1 MRYCD
6 PVALPRSLRIV
17 RDQRSIAES
26 LSQSTPEPVP
36 HVREAYANQSL
47 LTMLSQSRGAGVS
60 KAVAL
65 QVPAFARAL
74 QVYTHTIAA
83 FELKEYSGREQ
94 VVARAFLVQPS
105 KATTYTAIMARTI
118 SDLLLYDVAYWYVSA
133 RSWDGFPSE
142 ILYMPYDQINFV
154 PYSPFAETV
163 PSDGQTLWNGTPV
176 PDANIIR
183 FDGDGNGGWLTY
195 GSSAISTAAALE
207 EASRQYAVSPL
218 PQIALKNS
226 GADLPESTVDS
237 LLDAWEEARQNRATA
252 YLNSTISA
260 DVFGWNARD
269 LQLVEGRNAS
279 ATMIA
284 RLCNLD
290 PVWVGAGVSGS
301 SLTYSNRT
309 DLYRQLLD
317 LSLTPIM
324 RMISERLSMN
334 DVTPRGREVEFDTA
348 SFLKSNPL
356 EMAQIVN
363 TLLPLGVIDV
373 PEARN
378 MIDLPDMMNLENL
391 GPA

>member
-1 MRYCD
+1 MRYRD

-26 LSQSTPEPVP
+26 LSQPTPEPVP
-36 HVREAYANQSL
+36 HVRETYASPSL
-47 LTMLSQSRGAGVS
+47 LTFLAQSKGAGVT
-60 KAVAL
+60 KDVAI
-65 QVPAFARAL
+65 QVPAFSRAL
-74 QVYTHTIAA
+74 QVYAHTIAA
-83 FELKEYSGREQ
+83 FELKEYVGRDQ
-94 VVARAFLVQPS
+94 IVARAFLVQPA
-105 KATTYTAIMARTI
+105 KKTTYAAIMTRTV
-118 SDLLLYDVAYWYVSA
+118 SDLLLYDEAYWYVTE
-133 RSWDGFPSE
+133 RSWDGFPSSIE
-142 ILYMPYDQINFV
+142 YMPYTQITFV
-154 PYSPFAETV
+154 PTNPYEPI
-163 PSDGQTLWNGTPV
+163 PINGTLYWNGVQV
-176 PDANIIR
+176 PESSVIR

-207 EASRQYAVSPL
+207 QAAFQYAVSPL
-218 PQIALKNS
+218 PQIALKNT
-226 GADLPESTVDS
+226 GADLPESVVDS
-237 LLDAWEEARQNRATA
+237 LLDAWEEARQNRSTA

-260 DVFGWNARD
+260 DTFGWNARD

-317 LSLTPIM
+317 LSLTPVM
-324 RMISERLSMN
+324 KMIEERLSMN
-334 DVTPRGREVEFDTA
+334 DVTPRGHEVEFDTA

-363 TLLPLGVIDV
+363 TLQPLGVIDTN
-373 PEARN
+373 EARN
-378 MIDLPDMMNLENL
+378 MIDLPDMMNLEEQ

>member
-1 MRYCD
+1 M
-6 PVALPRSLRIV
+6 AFPRFTAIL
-17 RDQRSIAES
+17 RDQRSFADS
-26 LSQSTPEPVP
+26 LNQPTPEPVP
-36 HVREAYANQSL
+36 QVRESYASPSL
-47 LTMLSQSRGAGVS
+47 LTMLAQAKGAGVS

-65 QVPAFARAL
+65 QVPSFARAL

-83 FELKEYSGREQ
+83 FELKEYVGEDQ
-94 VVARAFLVQPS
+94 VVARAFLEQPS
-105 KATTYTAIMARTI
+105 KVTTYAAIMTRTV
-118 SDLLLYDVAYWYVSA
+118 SDLLLYDVAYWYISA

-142 ILYMPYDQINFV
+142 ITYMPYDQINFI
-154 PYSPFAETV
+154 PFSPFAEPV
-163 PSDGQTLWNGTPV
+163 PSDGQTLWNGSPV
-176 PDANIIR
+176 LNRDIIR

-207 EASRQYAVSPL
+207 AASFQYAVSPL

-226 GADLPESTVDS
+226 GADLPESVVDD
-237 LLDAWEEARQNRATA
+237 LLDAWEEARQNRSTA

-260 DVFGWNARD
+260 DTFGWNARD

-284 RLCNLD
+284 RLANLD

-324 RMISERLSMN
+324 KMIEGRLSMN

-348 SFLKSNPL
+348 SFLKADPL
-356 EMAQIVN
+356 VMAQIVN
-363 TLLPLGVIDV
+363 TLLPLGIVDV
-373 PEARN
+373 REARN
-378 MIDLPDMMNLENL
+378 MIDLPDVMNLGMGEE
-391 GPA
+391 

>member
-1 MRYCD
+1 
-6 PVALPRSLRIV
+6 VAFPRFTSVL
-17 RDQRSIAES
+17 RDQRVIADS
-26 LSQSTPEPVP
+26 LTQPSLEPVP
-36 HVREAYANQSL
+36 QVREAYANASL
-47 LTMLSQSRGAGVS
+47 LTMLAQSKGAGVS

-65 QVPAFARAL
+65 QVPSFARAL

-83 FELKEYSGREQ
+83 FELKEYMGRDQ

-105 KATTYTAIMARTI
+105 KVTTYTAIMSRTV
-118 SDLLLYDVAYWYVSA
+118 SDLLLYDVAYWYISA

-142 ILYMPYDQINFV
+142 ITYMPYDQISFIPFS
-154 PYSPFAETV
+154 PYAEPV
-163 PSDGQTLWNGTPV
+163 PSDGEVLWNGQPV
-176 PDANIIR
+176 ASRNIIR

-207 EASRQYAVSPL
+207 AASFQYAVSPL

-226 GADLPESTVDS
+226 GADLPESVVDD
-237 LLDAWEEARQNRATA
+237 LLDAWEEARQNRSTA

-260 DVFGWNARD
+260 DTFGWNARD

-284 RLCNLD
+284 RLANLD

-324 RMISERLSMN
+324 KMISERLSMN

-378 MIDLPDMMNLENL
+378 MIDLPDIMNLENL

>member
-1 MRYCD
+1 M
-6 PVALPRSLRIV
+6 AFPRFTAIL
-17 RDQRSIAES
+17 RDQRSIADS
-26 LSQSTPEPVP
+26 LTQPSPEPVP
-36 HVREAYANQSL
+36 QVRESYASASL
-47 LTMLSQSRGAGVS
+47 LTMLAQAKGAGVG

-65 QVPAFARAL
+65 QVPSFARAL
-74 QVYTHTIAA
+74 QVYTHTISA
-83 FELKEYSGREQ
+83 FELKEYAGRDQ

-105 KATTYTAIMARTI
+105 KVTTYTAIMSRTV
-118 SDLLLYDVAYWYVSA
+118 SDLLLYDVAYWYISN

-142 ILYMPYDQINFV
+142 ITYMPYDQISFIPFS
-154 PYSPFAETV
+154 PYAEPV
-163 PSDGQTLWNGTPV
+163 PSDGEVLWNGQPV
-176 PDANIIR
+176 AFRNIIR

-207 EASRQYAVSPL
+207 AASFQYAVSPL

-226 GADLPESTVDS
+226 GADLPESVVDS
-237 LLDAWEEARQNRATA
+237 LLDAWEEARQNRSTA

-260 DVFGWNARD
+260 DTFGWNARD

-284 RLCNLD
+284 RLANLD

-324 RMISERLSMN
+324 KMISERLSMN

-378 MIDLPDMMNLENL
+378 MIDLPDIMNLENL

>member
-1 MRYCD
+1 M
-6 PVALPRSLRIV
+6 AFPRFTSVL
-17 RDQRSIAES
+17 RDQRVIADS
-26 LSQSTPEPVP
+26 LTQPSLEPVP
-36 HVREAYANQSL
+36 QVREAYANASL
-47 LTMLSQSRGAGVS
+47 LTMLAQSKGAGVS

-65 QVPAFARAL
+65 QVPSFARAL
-74 QVYTHTIAA
+74 QVYTHTISA
-83 FELKEYSGREQ
+83 FELKEYMGRDQ

-105 KATTYTAIMARTI
+105 KVTTYTAIMSRTV
-118 SDLLLYDVAYWYVSA
+118 SDLLLYDVAYWYISA

-142 ILYMPYDQINFV
+142 ITYMPYDQISFIPFS
-154 PYSPFAETV
+154 PYAEPV
-163 PSDGQTLWNGTPV
+163 PSDGEVLWNGQPV
-176 PDANIIR
+176 ASRNIIR

-207 EASRQYAVSPL
+207 AASFQYAVSPL

-226 GADLPESTVDS
+226 GADLPESVVDD
-237 LLDAWEEARQNRATA
+237 LLDAWEEARQNRSTA

-260 DVFGWNARD
+260 DTFGWNARD

-284 RLCNLD
+284 RLANLD

-324 RMISERLSMN
+324 KMISERLSMN

-363 TLLPLGVIDV
+363 TLLPLNVIDV

-378 MIDLPDMMNLENL
+378 MIDLPDIMNLENL

>member
-1 MRYCD
+1 
-6 PVALPRSLRIV
+6 VAFPRSLRIL
-17 RDQRSIAES
+17 RDQHDIAES
-26 LSQSTPEPVP
+26 LTQATSEPVP
-36 HVREAYANQSL
+36 HVRESYANPSL
-47 LTMLSQSRGAGVS
+47 LTMLAQSRGTGVS

-65 QVPAFARAL
+65 QVPSFARAL

-83 FELKEYSGREQ
+83 FELKQYVGEDQ
-94 VVARAFLVQPS
+94 VVARAFLTQPS
-105 KATTYTAIMARTI
+105 PITTYSAIMTRTV
-118 SDLLLYDVAYWYVSA
+118 SDLLLYDVAYWYISA

-142 ILYMPYDQINFV
+142 ITYMPYDQISFIPFS
-154 PYSPFAETV
+154 PYAEPV
-163 PSDGQTLWNGTPV
+163 PSDGEVLWNGNPV
-176 PDANIIR
+176 SSRNIIR

-207 EASRQYAVSPL
+207 AASFQYATSPL

-226 GADLPESTVDS
+226 GADLPESVVDE

-260 DVFGWNARD
+260 DTFGWNARD

-284 RLCNLD
+284 RLANLD
-290 PVWVGAGVSGS
+290 PVWLGASVSGS

-317 LSLTPIM
+317 LSLTPVM
-324 RMISERLSMN
+324 KMIEERLSMN
-334 DVTPRGREVEFDTA
+334 DVTPRGHEVEFDTA
-348 SFLKSNPL
+348 SFLKSNPI

-363 TLLPLGVIDV
+363 TLLPLGVIDRS
-373 PEARN
+373 EARN
-378 MIDLPDMMNLENL
+378 MIDLPDVMNLPNM
-391 GPA
+391 GT

>member
-1 MRYCD
+1 ML
-6 PVALPRSLRIV
+6 A
-17 RDQRSIAES
+17 
-26 LSQSTPEPVP
+26 QSK
-36 HVREAYANQSL
+36 
-47 LTMLSQSRGAGVS
+47 GAGVS

-65 QVPAFARAL
+65 QVPSFARAL
-74 QVYTHTIAA
+74 QVYTHTISA
-83 FELKEYSGREQ
+83 FELKEYMGRDQ

-105 KATTYTAIMARTI
+105 KVTTYTAIMSRTV
-118 SDLLLYDVAYWYVSA
+118 SDLLLYDVAYWFISA

-142 ILYMPYDQINFV
+142 ITYMPYDQISFIPFS
-154 PYSPFAETV
+154 PYAEPV
-163 PSDGQTLWNGTPV
+163 PSDGEVLWNGQPV
-176 PDANIIR
+176 ASRNIIR

-207 EASRQYAVSPL
+207 AASFQYAVSPL

-226 GADLPESTVDS
+226 GADLPESVVDD
-237 LLDAWEEARQNRATA
+237 LLDAWEEARQNRSTA

-260 DVFGWNARD
+260 DTFGWNARD

-284 RLCNLD
+284 RLANLD

-317 LSLTPIM
+317 LSLTPVM
-324 RMISERLSMN
+324 KMISERLSMN

-378 MIDLPDMMNLENL
+378 MIDLPDIMNLENL

>member
-1 MRYCD
+1 
-6 PVALPRSLRIV
+6 
-17 RDQRSIAES
+17 
-26 LSQSTPEPVP
+26 
-36 HVREAYANQSL
+36 
-47 LTMLSQSRGAGVS
+47 MLAQAKGAGVTR
-60 KAVAL
+60 AVAL
-65 QVPAFARAL
+65 QVPSFARAL

-83 FELKEYSGREQ
+83 FELKEYVGRDQ
-94 VVARAFLVQPS
+94 VVARAFLEQPS
-105 KATTYTAIMARTI
+105 KVTTYAAIMTRTV
-118 SDLLLYDVAYWYVSA
+118 SDLLLYDVAYWYISA

-142 ILYMPYDQINFV
+142 IVYMPYDQINFI
-154 PYSPFAETV
+154 PFPPFTEPV
-163 PSDGQTLWNGTPV
+163 PSDGQTLWNGSPV
-176 PDANIIR
+176 PNRDIIR

-207 EASRQYAVSPL
+207 AAAFQYAVSPL

-226 GADLPESTVDS
+226 GADLPESVVDS
-237 LLDAWEEARQNRATA
+237 LLDAWEEARQNRSTA

-260 DVFGWNARD
+260 DTFGWNARD

-284 RLCNLD
+284 RLANLD

-324 RMISERLSMN
+324 KMIEDRLSMN
-334 DVTPRGREVEFDTA
+334 DVTPRGHEVEFDTA

-363 TLLPLGVIDV
+363 TLLPLGVVNI

-378 MIDLPDMMNLENL
+378 MIDLPDVMNLGMGEE
-391 GPA
+391 

>member
-1 MRYCD
+1 M
-6 PVALPRSLRIV
+6 AFPRFTSVL
-17 RDQRSIAES
+17 RDQRVIADS
-26 LSQSTPEPVP
+26 LTQPSLEPVP
-36 HVREAYANQSL
+36 QVREAYANASL
-47 LTMLSQSRGAGVS
+47 LTMLAQSKGAGVS

-65 QVPAFARAL
+65 QVPSFARAL

-83 FELKEYSGREQ
+83 FELKEYMGRDQ

-105 KATTYTAIMARTI
+105 KVTTYTAIMSRTV
-118 SDLLLYDVAYWYVSA
+118 SDLLLYDVAYWYISA

-142 ILYMPYDQINFV
+142 ITYMPYDQISFIPFS
-154 PYSPFAETV
+154 PYAEPV
-163 PSDGQTLWNGTPV
+163 PSDGEVLWNGQPV
-176 PDANIIR
+176 ASRNIIR

-207 EASRQYAVSPL
+207 AASFQYAVSPL

-226 GADLPESTVDS
+226 GADLPESVVDD
-237 LLDAWEEARQNRATA
+237 LLDAWEEARQNRSTA

-260 DVFGWNARD
+260 DTFGWNARD

-284 RLCNLD
+284 RLANLD

-324 RMISERLSMN
+324 KMISERLSMN

-378 MIDLPDMMNLENL
+378 MIDLPDIMNLENL

>member
-1 MRYCD
+1 
-6 PVALPRSLRIV
+6 VALPRSLRIV
-17 RDQRSIAES
+17 RDQHSIAES
-26 LSQSTPEPVP
+26 LSQPTPEPVP
-36 HVREAYANQSL
+36 HVRESYANASL
-47 LTMLSQSRGAGVS
+47 LTMLAQAKGVGIS

-65 QVPAFARAL
+65 QVPSFARAL

-83 FELKEYSGREQ
+83 FELKEYMGRDQ
-94 VVARAFLVQPS
+94 VVARSFLVQPS
-105 KATTYTAIMARTI
+105 KVTTYTAIMTRTV
-118 SDLLLYDVAYWYVSA
+118 SDLLLYDVAYWYISN

-142 ILYMPYDQINFV
+142 ITYMPYDQISFI
-154 PYSPFAETV
+154 PFSPFAEPV
-163 PSDGQTLWNGTPV
+163 PSDGEVLWNGTPV
-176 PDANIIR
+176 PSTSIIR

-207 EASRQYAVSPL
+207 AASFQYAVSPL

-226 GADLPESTVDS
+226 GADLPESVVDQ
-237 LLDAWEEARQNRATA
+237 LLDAWEEARQNRSTA

-260 DVFGWNARD
+260 DTFGWNARD

-284 RLCNLD
+284 RLANLD
-290 PVWVGAGVSGS
+290 PVWVGAGVPGS

-309 DLYRQLLD
+309 SLYRQLLD
-317 LSLTPIM
+317 LSLTPVM
-324 RMISERLSMN
+324 KMIEERLSMN

-348 SFLKSNPL
+348 SFLKSDPL

-363 TLLPLGVIDV
+363 TLLPLGVIDI
-373 PEARN
+373 PESRN
-378 MIDLPDMMNLENL
+378 MIDLPDVMNLEDM

>member
-1 MRYCD
+1 M
-6 PVALPRSLRIV
+6 AFPRFTAIL
-17 RDQRSIAES
+17 RDQRSIADS
-26 LSQSTPEPVP
+26 LTQPSPEPIP
-36 HVREAYANQSL
+36 QVRESYANPSL
-47 LTMLSQSRGAGVS
+47 LTLLAQARGAGVG

-65 QVPAFARAL
+65 QVPSFARAL
-74 QVYTHTIAA
+74 QVYTHTISA
-83 FELKEYSGREQ
+83 FELKEYVGRDQ
-94 VVARAFLVQPS
+94 VVARAFLVQPT
-105 KATTYTAIMARTI
+105 KVTTYTALMTRTV
-118 SDLLLYDVAYWYVSA
+118 SDLLLYDVAYWLVSA

-142 ILYMPYDQINFV
+142 VTYMPYDQISFV
-154 PYSPFAETV
+154 PYSAYTEPV
-163 PSDGQTLWNGTPV
+163 PSDGQTLWNGAPV
-176 PDANIIR
+176 PDRNIIR

-207 EASRQYAVSPL
+207 AASFQYAVSPL

-226 GADLPESTVDS
+226 GADLPESVVDS
-237 LLDAWEEARQNRATA
+237 LLDAWEEARQNRSTA

-260 DVFGWNARD
+260 DTFGWNARD

-301 SLTYSNRT
+301 SLTYSNRV
-309 DLYRQLLD
+309 DLYRSLLD
-317 LSLTPIM
+317 MSLTPIM
-324 RMISERLSMN
+324 RMISERMSMN
-334 DVTPRGREVEFDTA
+334 DVTPRGRTVQFDTTA
-348 SFLKSNPL
+348 FLKSNPA

-363 TLLPLGVIDV
+363 TLLPLGVVDV

-378 MIDLPDMMNLENL
+378 MIDLPDLINLEDM